1 MIDGHIDIVGWS
13 FESAREHL
21 TKSGFSYIV
30 EEIAV
35 PDNYIKDSYLEKFVV
50 KQEKF
55 GENVYKLLLCTKKG
69 GVRNGV

>member
-1 MIDGHIDIVGWS
+1 MIDTHIDVVGWS
-13 FESAREHL
+13 FESAKEYL
-21 TKSGFSYIV
+21 TKNNFSYIV

-35 PDNYIKDSYLEKFVV
+35 PENYIGDSYLEKFVV

-69 GVRNGV
+69 GVRNGI